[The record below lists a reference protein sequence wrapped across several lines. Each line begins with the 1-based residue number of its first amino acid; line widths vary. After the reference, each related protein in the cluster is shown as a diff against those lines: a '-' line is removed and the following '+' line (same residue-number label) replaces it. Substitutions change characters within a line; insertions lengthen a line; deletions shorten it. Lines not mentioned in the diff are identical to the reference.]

1 MPNARIMRRL
11 GGAPPLH
18 VALIVAGIT
27 CAIAAAGLTV
37 RAFAADPRVT
47 IANFTFSPGDLTVP
61 VGTTVVFD
69 NDDDIPHT
77 VVATDRS
84 FRSQALDTTDEFRVT
99 LTKAGEIDYFC
110 SLHPRMTGKI
120 IVTP

>member
-1 MPNARIMRRL
+1 MPNDNLMRRL
-11 GGAPPLH
+11 GGAPTLH
-18 VALIVAGIT
+18 VALVVAGLA

-37 RAFAADPRVT
+37 RALAAEPRVT
-47 IANFTFSPGDLTVP
+47 IANFTFSPGTLTVP
-61 VGTTVVFD
+61 AGTTVVFD

-77 VVATDRS
+77 VVASDRS
-84 FRSQALDTTDEFRVT
+84 FRSQALDTTDQFSIT